1 MFPLQRHEEEMHP
14 PSDPWMPNSSKYEDV
29 LDDTGIPTVITWSHG
44 GKEIFVEGSGDN
56 WKTVVVELA
65 PISSS
70 LILIP
75 IPSGF
80 YHRRFIIDG
89 DWRYGDEVPWTDA
102 DMGNVHNIL
111 YLKAFVTEEVGGV
124 AGFEV
129 PRTQKRLKHKN
140 LHSIFQ

>member
-56 WKTVVVELA
+56 WKTVVIELA

-70 LILIP
+70 
-75 IPSGF
+75 F
-80 YHRRFIIDG
+80 YHCRFIIDG
-89 DWRYGDEVPWTDA
+89 DWRYGAEVPWTDA

-111 YLKAFVTEEVGGV
+111 YLKADAE
-124 AGFEV
+124 
-129 PRTQKRLKHKN
+129 PL
-140 LHSIFQ
+140 

>member
-75 IPSGF
+75 VCSSF
-80 YHRRFIIDG
+80 YHCRFIIDG
-89 DWRYGDEVPWTDA
+89 DWRYGAEVPWTEE
-102 DMGNVHNIL
+102 
-111 YLKAFVTEEVGGV
+111 YCLKRTPVLGMQAFVTEEVGGV